1 VAAIGAVQAQEAV
14 RQDAA
19 LQERVELVFDELRQ
33 AGTKGLFGLGKEA
46 LGMLLHQAVQRGL
59 LGSVA
64 LVVDRGAMVMRPAG
78 RAGVGLQVMGT
89 GSLGWCSFSGRARQ
103 SIRHRGDLHAQRHG
117 GDPEAVRLCQRGG
130 G

>member
-1 VAAIGAVQAQEAV
+1 MKLAQHRQVGAGCSLSLLEEGGGV
-14 RQDAA
+14 
-19 LQERVELVFDELRQ
+19 
-33 AGTKGLFGLGKEA
+33 
-46 LGMLLHQAVQRGL
+46 LLHQAVQRGL